1 MIRSKLA
8 VLAFAVVSTG
18 VALMAAAGP
27 AAASL
32 PPTGHWDNAQLVP
45 GLGKLNIGNSSLVS
59 EVSCGAPGDCAAA
72 GTYLDRTTGDQA
84 FLVSER
90 GSRWGQAVPAPKPD
104 PTSTDSFVN
113 ALSCGPQGGCVA
125 VGSFDMP
132 GSPTRG
138 FITTEHN
145 GHWGG
150 PMVVSGSEILSRVS
164 AVSCVRGNNCVVGGF
179 INDGPE
185 NGVALPFVQDEVNGA
200 WRLPQTP
207 SGLDAL
213 KAVSGEITSV
223 SCASPGDCAAAG
235 IYRDSA
241 GMPHTFVVD
250 ESGGTWGPV
259 QAVPESG
266 LTATSSFPTA
276 LSCGAPGD
284 CAVVGSYSD
293 DPGRVREQV
302 FVASEVQGK
311 WGSPQPIPG
320 TAKLNKF
327 MFARVNGLAC
337 AATGSCVAVGF
348 VIDSTGNRRAFTAD
362 EKNGTWLNARVPA
375 GVRQPAEVNSV
386 SCAFAGNC
394 VASGY
399 SHFGDATQAF
409 TLNEV
414 SGTWG
419 TAQPL
424 PGITKLN
431 TGMLVQ
437 MANVACAADQPLRL
451 GGDFV
456 DKGGHGHGFL
466 DEEST
471 VTVTSLKLSM
481 ARIRFGHEQNETLS
495 VTVKARTGGTPDGQ
509 VRIAS
514 KATICVIKLKAGK
527 GSCELGPK
535 QLKPGTYQLTGE
547 YGGSSTY
554 GSSATPAEKLTVVK

>member
-8 VLAFAVVSTG
+8 GLAFAVASTG

-27 AAASL
+27 AAASP
-32 PPTGHWDNAQLVP
+32 PPTGHWGNAQLVP
-45 GLGKLNIGNSSLVS
+45 GLGKLNIGNSSFVS

-72 GTYLDRTTGDQA
+72 GAYRDRTNTDQA

-104 PTSTDSFVN
+104 PTSTDLFIN

-138 FITTEHN
+138 FITTQSD
-145 GHWGG
+145 GHWGE
-150 PMVVSGSEILSRVS
+150 PMVVSGTEILSRVS

-213 KAVSGEITSV
+213 NAVSGEITSV

-235 IYRDSA
+235 IYHDSA

-362 EKNGTWLNARVPA
+362 EKNGTWLSARVPA

-431 TGMLVQ
+431 TGRLVQ
-437 MANVACAADQPLRL
+437 MANVACAGPAAAPW
-451 GGDFV
+451 
-456 DKGGHGHGFL
+456 
-466 DEEST
+466 
-471 VTVTSLKLSM
+471 
-481 ARIRFGHEQNETLS
+481 AET
-495 VTVKARTGGTPDGQ
+495 
-509 VRIAS
+509 
-514 KATICVIKLKAGK
+514 
-527 GSCELGPK
+527 
-535 QLKPGTYQLTGE
+535 
-547 YGGSSTY
+547 SSTRA
-554 GSSATPAEKLTVVK
+554 ATGTAFSTRSRRPRSPA

>member
-1 MIRSKLA
+1 
-8 VLAFAVVSTG
+8 
-18 VALMAAAGP
+18 MAAAGP
-27 AAASL
+27 AAASP
-32 PPTGHWDNAQLVP
+32 PPTGHWGNAQLVP

-72 GTYLDRTTGDQA
+72 GAYRDRTNTDQA

-104 PTSTDSFVN
+104 PTSTDSFIN

-138 FITTEHN
+138 FITTQSD
-145 GHWGG
+145 GHWGE
-150 PMVVSGSEILSRVS
+150 PMVVSGTEILSRVS

-179 INDGPE
+179 INDGQE

-213 KAVSGEITSV
+213 NAVSGEITSV

-235 IYRDSA
+235 IYHDSA

-362 EKNGTWLNARVPA
+362 EKNGTWLSARVPA

-424 PGITKLN
+424 PGIAKLN

-437 MANVACAADQPLRL
+437 MANVACAAAGSCAL

-471 VTVTSLKLSM
+471 ATVTSLKLSM

-535 QLKPGTYQLTGE
+535 KLKPGTYQLTGE

-554 GSSATPAEKLTVVK
+554 GSSATPAEKLTVIK